1 MKDNRTLQI
10 MTQVKILEE
19 DYSSEL
25 EKSVNSFLE
34 SLSPTNKVIKIQYQ
48 LFATTYSASNTWT
61 AMVVYEKND

>member
-1 MKDNRTLQI
+1 MKDNRTIQI

-19 DYSSEL
+19 NTNRKL
-25 EKSVNSFLE
+25 EEKVNSFLE

-48 LFATTYSASNTWT
+48 LFFTTYRTSTWT

>member
-1 MKDNRTLQI
+1 MKDNRTIQI

-19 DYSSEL
+19 NTNRKL
-25 EKSVNSFLE
+25 EEKVNSFLE

-48 LFATTYSASNTWT
+48 LFATTYRAYDTWT

>member
-1 MKDNRTLQI
+1 MKDNRTNQI
-10 MTQVKILEE
+10 MTQVKILKE
-19 DYSSEL
+19 DSSSDL

-48 LFATTYSASNTWT
+48 LFATTYRAYDTWT

>member
-1 MKDNRTLQI
+1 MKDNRTIQI

-19 DYSSEL
+19 DSSRDL

-48 LFATTYSASNTWT
+48 LFATTYRAYDTWT